1 MRTVLIVED
10 EFAIAD
16 LMEMAL
22 TDEGYRVLHAANGQQ
37 GLERLAEGPRP
48 DLVISDYMMPVLDGA
63 GMLEAMRDGELPHPP
78 IMDTLGFTD
87 LRPEP
92 GRVVVEMPAAE
103 FHYNPL
109 GGVHGGVISTLLDT
123 AAACAVHTTLA
134 AGEVYTSVDLTV
146 KFLRP
151 VTVDSGLLTCEGT
164 VIQRGRRTALAQA
177 QLTDE
182 AGRLVAHATSTCLIM
197 QAGS

>member
-1 MRTVLIVED
+1 MTETQAFRTETRT
-10 EFAIAD
+10 FSWAPPGQGD
-16 LMEMAL
+16 LESL
-22 TDEGYRVLHAANGQQ
+22 
-37 GLERLAEGPRP
+37 LA
-48 DLVISDYMMPVLDGA
+48 LDGLA
-63 GMLEAMRDGELPHPP
+63 QLQAMVEGTMPPPP
-78 IMDTLGFTD
+78 IMATLGFTD
-87 LRPEP
+87 FRPEP

-123 AAACAVHTTLA
+123 AAACAVHSTLA
-134 AGEVYTSVDLTV
+134 PGELYTSLDLTV

-151 VTVDSGLLTCEGT
+151 VTVDSGVLTCEGT

-182 AGRLVAHATSTCLIM
+182 RGKLVAHATSTCM
-197 QAGS
+197 VFPSDR

>member
-1 MRTVLIVED
+1 MTRTEAYETQSRTFTWTTPGQV
-10 EFAIAD
+10 D
-16 LMEMAL
+16 LSHLLAM
-22 TDEGYRVLHAANGQQ
+22 T
-37 GLERLAEGPRP
+37 GLEQLQAIREGT
-48 DLVISDYMMPVLDGA
+48 
-63 GMLEAMRDGELPHPP
+63 LPPPP
-78 IMDTLGFTD
+78 IMDTLGLAD

-92 GRVVVEMPAAE
+92 GRVVVEMEVAT

-109 GGVHGGVISTLLDT
+109 GTVHGGVISTLLDT

-134 AGEVYTSVDLTV
+134 VGEFYTSVDLTV

-177 QLTDE
+177 QLTDG

-197 QAGS
+197 RADG

>member
-1 MRTVLIVED
+1 MTQTQRFRTESRT
-10 EFAIAD
+10 FSWASPGQGD
-16 LMEMAL
+16 LDSL
-22 TDEGYRVLHAANGQQ
+22 
-37 GLERLAEGPRP
+37 LE
-48 DLVISDYMMPVLDGA
+48 LDGL
-63 GMLEAMRDGELPHPP
+63 GQLEAMVRGDAPSPP
-78 IMDTLGFTD
+78 IMETLGFTGFH
-87 LRPEP
+87 PER

-123 AAACAVHTTLA
+123 AAACAVHSTLA
-134 AGEVYTSVDLTV
+134 VGEMYTSLDLTV

-164 VIQRGRRTALAQA
+164 VIQRGRRTALGQA

-182 AGRLVAHATSTCLIM
+182 RGKLVAHATSSCMIF
-197 QAGS
+197 GSPT